1 MQVHP
6 IIKYTVLAGWAV
18 FFCSGCYYDNSQELY
33 PGNNSCDTTQVTFS
47 AFVMPAINTQ
57 CKSCHSG
64 TNPSGGIA
72 LTDYATVKAS
82 ISSGKLYGS
91 LAWQTGYSGMPQGG
105 SKWSNCN
112 LLKLKSWID
121 KGAPNN

>member
-1 MQVHP
+1 MQVRQ
-6 IIKYTVLAGWAV
+6 IIRISTIATLIAFY
-18 FFCSGCYYDNSQELY
+18 CSGCYYDNAQELY
-33 PGNNSCDTTQVTFS
+33 PGNNTCDTTNVTFS

-72 LTDYATVKAS
+72 LTDYTSVKAS
-82 ISSGKLYGS
+82 VTSGKLYGS

-105 SKWSNCN
+105 SKWNNCN
-112 LLKLKSWID
+112 LLKLKSWIN
-121 KGAPNN
+121 KGALNN